1 MRHAMIMA
9 GGSGTRLWPVSRA
22 ERPKQLVPLI
32 GGRSLLEVA
41 SDRLEGVVDPDRRW
55 ICTGER
61 FRDQVRTAVP
71 AIGDDRILGEP
82 CGRDT
87 LNAVGLTAAVL
98 ARTDP
103 DAIFAVLTADHLIEP
118 QAVFAD
124 RLDAGFRLVEEDPR
138 RFTTFAITP
147 THAATG
153 FGYVERGAPIDGH
166 PGCFAASRFVEKP
179 DRETAEA
186 YLEAGTFGWNS
197 GMFVF
202 HAATVLE
209 TIGRYEP
216 ETRTGLDRIADAWD
230 SPARNAT
237 LEAIYPELKKI
248 SVDYG
253 LMEPASADDGISI
266 SVVPMELSW
275 IDVGSWPSLGE
286 TIEPD
291 DRGNRTAPGTAHD
304 DLDSR
309 DLVVF
314 SEDPDH
320 RICTIGCEDLVIVHT
335 ADATLICRAD
345 QAQRVKD
352 MAGIVPESNR

>member
-1 MRHAMIMA
+1 MIMA
-9 GGSGTRLWPVSRA
+9 GGSGTRLWPISRS

-32 GGRSLLEVA
+32 GGRSLLAVA
-41 SDRLEGVVDPDRRW
+41 SDRLEGVVDGDRRW

-71 AIGDDRILGEP
+71 SYRDDRILGEP

-98 ARTDP
+98 ARLDP

-118 QAVFAD
+118 QSVFAD
-124 RLDAGFRLVEEDPR
+124 RLDAGFRLVEADPS
-138 RFTTFAITP
+138 RFVTFAIEP
-147 THAATG
+147 TFPATG
-153 FGYVERGAPIDGH
+153 FGYVERGEAIDGH
-166 PGCFAASRFVEKP
+166 DGCFAARRFVEKP

-197 GMFVF
+197 GMFIF

-216 ETRTGLDRIADAWD
+216 DTRAGLDRIADAWGT
-230 SPARNAT
+230 PEQAAT

-253 LMEPASADDGISI
+253 LMEPASRDDAVSI
-266 SVVPMELSW
+266 TVVPMDLSW

-291 DRGNRTAPGTAHD
+291 AAGNRVAADTAHTQV
-304 DLDSR
+304 DSR
-309 DLVVF
+309 DLLVF
-314 SEDPDH
+314 SDDPDH
-320 RICTIGCEDLVIVHT
+320 RICTIGCEGLVVVHT
-335 ADATLICRAD
+335 KDATLICRAED
-345 QAQRVKD
+345 AQKVKD
-352 MAGIVPESNR
+352 MAGLVPESLR